1 MAVNG
6 CDVQVLSMV
15 LTLFMSHLIHTV
27 YANMGNLSL
36 GAVISNFD
44 QRFLISTMGFVAG
57 TIINVMIVNPMF
69 SKDGPLGTI
78 YKSGDEEKTEFGCT
92 QENAVKDC
100 AQLAVLMII
109 QALVMKVL
117 FQRENPVEALNQQL
131 LRNVLLS
138 VGGLLFFN
146 VLVRPLINHM
156 LADDTKLRDHIMGV
170 LKAVI
175 TLGFGDWVPD
185 GTLRPD
191 FLVRAGAT
199 ASGNFLAA
207 GLSSTPQL
215 AGEEGLNLSDNMFK
229 I

>member
-69 SKDGPLGTI
+69 DKTGPLGTI
-78 YKSGDEEKTEFGCT
+78 YKSEDAESEFGCT
-92 QENAVKDC
+92 QESAVKDC

-156 LADDTKLRDHIMGV
+156 LEDDTKLRDRIMGV

-207 GLSSTPQL
+207 GLSSTPAL
-215 AGEEGLNLSDNMFK
+215 AGEDGLNLSDEMFK
-229 I
+229 LK